1 MQKTPKKEFSAG
13 YKQRHQ
19 YPLLSG
25 LYKLREARQNLL
37 RMHDTVSLIKR
48 HKEKNLRLPD
58 FLNQCMRHE
67 VSTWLKATPT
77 AIAWQLGYN
86 IAPGVDALTGD
97 GLNTSDI
104 SSIKKQIKPAI
115 DDLILNCELTHTAIK
130 KNIGYEYRNMKSG
143 QSELLESLESGIKIC
158 DTIIHLH
165 GVNEKLISQP
175 ASC

>member
-1 MQKTPKKEFSAG
+1 MRKTPKNEFSVG

-25 LYKLREARQNLL
+25 LYKLREARLNLQ
-37 RMHDTVSLIKR
+37 RMHDTVSLIQR
-48 HKEKNLRLPD
+48 HKVHNLRLPD

-67 VSTWLKATPT
+67 VSTWLKAIPS

-86 IAPGVDALTGD
+86 IAPAIDALTGD
-97 GLNTSDI
+97 GLNTSEI
-104 SSIKKQIKPAI
+104 LSIKKQIKPVI
-115 DDLILNCELTHTAIK
+115 KDLLYNCEWTHTVIK

-158 DTIIHLH
+158 NTIIHLH
-165 GVNEKLISQP
+165 EVNEKLSGQP
-175 ASC
+175 ASR